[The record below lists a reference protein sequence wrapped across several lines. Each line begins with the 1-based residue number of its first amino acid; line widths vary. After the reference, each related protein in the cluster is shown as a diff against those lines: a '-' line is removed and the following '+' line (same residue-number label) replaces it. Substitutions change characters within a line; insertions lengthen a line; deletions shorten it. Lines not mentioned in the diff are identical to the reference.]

1 MGYAYMYRLM
11 AAGVAAATLSVSPA
25 AAVPK
30 TPTPTIVYTPG
41 IYTVPSWT
49 TAKVFQDF
57 QSVTSTQ
64 AYKPKAGETV
74 TGTGVYAVRDSGN
87 TFLEVLEGS
96 SYKVS
101 FAQPMQVFSFSLG
114 LLSSANSLTLS
125 FANGTSLALSG
136 LQIVGSTK
144 ASLLGTSGQVTF
156 DMGGQSGIL
165 SALFKTTSDCDP
177 FYIDN
182 MSSAAPEPGTWGMM
196 ILGFGLAGAA
206 LRRRRT
212 TMRVR
217 FA

>member
-1 MGYAYMYRLM
+1 MYRLM
-11 AAGVAAATLSVSPA
+11 AAGVAAATLAASPA

-41 IYTVPSWT
+41 TYTVPSWT

-57 QSVTSTQ
+57 QSVTTTQ
-64 AYKPKAGETV
+64 AYKAKAGETV
-74 TGTGVYAVRDSGN
+74 TGTGVYAVRDSSSGN
-87 TFLEVLEGS
+87 TFLEIFEGS

-114 LLSSANSLTLS
+114 WLSAANSLTLS

-144 ASLLGTSGQVTF
+144 SSLLGTSGQVTF

-165 SALFKTTSDCDP
+165 SALFSTTSDCDP

-182 MSSAAPEPGTWGMM
+182 LSSAAPEPGTWGMM

-206 LRRRRT
+206 LRRRRPT
-212 TMRVR
+212 TRVR